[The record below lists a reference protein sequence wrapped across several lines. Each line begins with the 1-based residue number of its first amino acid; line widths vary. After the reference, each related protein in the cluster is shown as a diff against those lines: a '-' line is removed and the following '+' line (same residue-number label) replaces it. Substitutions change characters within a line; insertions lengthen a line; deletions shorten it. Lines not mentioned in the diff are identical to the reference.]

1 MRPTPLPICI
11 NVSGI
16 EPAELLLL
24 SESGNKRGEQK
35 YEGRESP
42 LWQCEESL
50 PTPKRGSASIT
61 ADGAR
66 IAKTEPARPLLRRQQ
81 FGRCLLALVVEIE
94 PARPLLRRQQ
104 FGRSLLALLGVLGL
118 MAFKVYRV
126 SKDLKVPKV
135 RKRSIKP

>member
-11 NVSGI
+11 NVSYVSVT
-16 EPAELLLL
+16 AELQL

-35 YEGRESP
+35 YEGREPP

-50 PTPKRGSASIT
+50 PAPYGVAP
-61 ADGAR
+61 ADGVR

-94 PARPLLRRQQ
+94 SA
-104 FGRSLLALLGVLGL
+104 
-118 MAFKVYRV
+118 
-126 SKDLKVPKV
+126 
-135 RKRSIKP
+135 